1 MCGNE
6 REAFKNYLA
15 DFWECQGLGKEAFTL
30 LGRKT
35 TSIFLK
41 TNFMII
47 MFEIKN
53 RNFMARV
60 IVRVDPPN
68 DQLKMSKAIREAI
81 L

>member
-1 MCGNE
+1 MFHPVVHPPFCIPISFFHDPRIVSHNLCENE

-15 DFWECQGLGKEAFTL
+15 DFWECQSLGKEEFTL

-47 MFEIKN
+47 MFEI
-53 RNFMARV
+53 
-60 IVRVDPPN
+60 I
-68 DQLKMSKAIREAI
+68 I
-81 L
+81 